1 MRLIKKSSKAM
12 HVKIRDIE
20 IEDIQII
27 FEQLKDLASITG
39 LSDILV
45 TTPESL
51 EKELFNPKADWYGLI
66 AEVIP
71 APILNQTG
79 EFKGEPAQRRKL
91 REHRQDLKNSFGSF
105 EIGAGIKGQIAGS
118 CLYSITNINRAFHSS
133 PAIYIDILYVSE
145 KFRKLGIAKA
155 LITKVADI
163 AKQKK
168 LERIELWCSKS
179 NDIAQAAYASI
190 GATKVDMIDVMRFD
204 VEKLL

>member
-1 MRLIKKSSKAM
+1 M

-27 FEQLKDLASITG
+27 FEQLKDLASITE
-39 LSDILV
+39 LSDRLV
-45 TTPESL
+45 TTAESL
-51 EKELFNPKADWYGLI
+51 EKGLFGLNADWYGLA
-66 AEVIP
+66 AE
-71 APILNQTG
+71 A
-79 EFKGEPAQRRKL
+79 E
-91 REHRQDLKNSFGSF
+91 
-105 EIGAGIKGQIAGS
+105 GQIAGS